1 MNQTLDNLN
10 MKHLP
15 LLIFFAV
22 SLLNLLGV
30 ATANDTLIYISKP
43 LLMPALMV
51 WLIVETNHHGEFTF
65 RRRSVIGALVFST
78 LGDVL
83 LMFAGEIFFILG
95 LFCFLL
101 AHVFYIGAFAA
112 IANHKNGFL
121 TRNPAWVLPFVA
133 FPVLLLYFLWS
144 GIPVGMKIPV
154 VAYAGVISAMALS
167 VVNLKGK
174 VADSIFWP
182 MLAGAVLFLISDSL
196 IAVAKF
202 GQPFDG
208 ERVAIMATY
217 ILGQFLLVRGVV
229 EVLKAMR
236 AA

>member
-1 MNQTLDNLN
+1 

-51 WLIVETNHHGEFTF
+51 WLIVETNRHGEFTF

-83 LMFAGEIFFILG
+83 LMFAGEIFFILD
-95 LFCFLL
+95 CFS
-101 AHVFYIGAFAA
+101 FYWPMCSTSGAFAA

-121 TRNPAWVLPFVA
+121 ARNSRLGHPVCGISGVTAVFPLERNPGRHENPGGGL
-133 FPVLLLYFLWS
+133 
-144 GIPVGMKIPV
+144 
-154 VAYAGVISAMALS
+154 
-167 VVNLKGK
+167 
-174 VADSIFWP
+174 
-182 MLAGAVLFLISDSL
+182 
-196 IAVAKF
+196 
-202 GQPFDG
+202 
-208 ERVAIMATY
+208 
-217 ILGQFLLVRGVV
+217 RG
-229 EVLKAMR
+229 R
-236 AA
+236 H